1 MPLGSMT
8 RWRPGDSSSWRSR
21 HEVLREQLIAG
32 DRDLTLTAAD
42 RAEQARRFA
51 AARSL

>member
-1 MPLGSMT
+1 MPLGSLT

-32 DRDLTLTAAD
+32 DRTSRSPPPIGPSRRAASPRPD
-42 RAEQARRFA
+42 RC
-51 AARSL
+51 